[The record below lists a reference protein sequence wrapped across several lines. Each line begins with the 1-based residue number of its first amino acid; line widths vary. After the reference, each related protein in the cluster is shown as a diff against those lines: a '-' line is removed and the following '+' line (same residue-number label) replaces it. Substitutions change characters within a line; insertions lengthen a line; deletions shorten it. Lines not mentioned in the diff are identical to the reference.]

1 MINKVEVPKVDI
13 IITNTPKKYENM
25 VEEIVPSFLKLLKEL
40 TLLEEE
46 IYMRN
51 RKMDVE
57 KTILNIPANQIHPR
71 WQELMIEYKNRFK
84 GIVEGKV
91 SEKLLSE
98 GYAEKY
104 SNPSEYFYLKD
115 EESLLEFSMGK
126 EDRATIIIRYKDTI
140 DMKHKFTFRLID
152 EKWLVDEKYYGF
164 EDEEIWFVDRI

>member
-1 MINKVEVPKVDI
+1 MDI

-71 WQELMIEYKNRFK
+71 WQELMIEYKNRFR

-115 EESLLEFSMGK
+115 GEF
-126 EDRATIIIRYKDTI
+126 Y
-140 DMKHKFTFRLID
+140 
-152 EKWLVDEKYYGF
+152 
-164 EDEEIWFVDRI
+164 

>member
-46 IYMRN
+46 IYIRN

-71 WQELMIEYKNRFK
+71 WQEPL
-84 GIVEGKV
+84 
-91 SEKLLSE
+91 
-98 GYAEKY
+98 
-104 SNPSEYFYLKD
+104 
-115 EESLLEFSMGK
+115 
-126 EDRATIIIRYKDTI
+126 
-140 DMKHKFTFRLID
+140 
-152 EKWLVDEKYYGF
+152 
-164 EDEEIWFVDRI
+164 